1 MRLRPVHLALVAVLL
16 AGCYGPTS
24 ALDSY
29 LRAAAGG
36 AADRGWQY
44 IAGGDYDGDKAAYLR
59 DAEAADWSSLRW
71 SDARVLA
78 ETDGFF
84 AAQVTLDSSPAS
96 VPDFLISRHILAGIC
111 RDGQP
116 VGLGAWYSGAAD
128 HGLVANKVVPSQS
141 ACNAA
146 FVEDAAS
153 EQ

>member
-29 LRAAAGG
+29 LRAAVGG

-44 IAGGDYDGDKAAYLR
+44 IAGGDYGGDKAAYIR

-78 ETDGFF
+78 ETDDSF

-96 VPDFLISRHILAGIC
+96 VPDFLIARHILAGVC
-111 RDGQP
+111 RDGEP
-116 VGLGAWYSGAAD
+116 VGLGAWYSSEDGRLA
-128 HGLVANKVVPSQS
+128 ANKVVPAQS
-141 ACNAA
+141 DCNAA
-146 FVEDAAS
+146 FIGDAAY
-153 EQ
+153 EN

>member
-1 MRLRPVHLALVAVLL
+1 MRPRAVHLALIAVLL

-36 AADRGWQY
+36 DPDRGWRY
-44 IAGGDYDGDKAAYLR
+44 IAAGTYDGDEAAYIR
-59 DAEAADWSSLRW
+59 DAQAADWSSLRW
-71 SDARVLA
+71 SDPRILN

-96 VPDFLISRHILAGIC
+96 VPDFLIVRHILAGVC

-116 VGLGAWYSGAAD
+116 VGLGAWYSGDAE
-128 HGLVANKVVPSQS
+128 HGLYANKVVPAQS

-146 FVEDAAS
+146 FVEDAAY
-153 EQ
+153 EN